1 MSPSGE
7 VIPYNYSI
15 GYSAVK
21 GMDVLGSFVSSC
33 QKAEI
38 KTGFYYTVVNNNW
51 FNVDDGLVSKI
62 SYDTVTDV
70 LICFLIIQIQNRT
83 LAPGQVN
90 ITQETYNN
98 IVLQQLGEIW
108 SRYGTLNEIWF
119 DGGLVSH

>member
-1 MSPSGE
+1 M
-7 VIPYNYSI
+7 IPYNYSI